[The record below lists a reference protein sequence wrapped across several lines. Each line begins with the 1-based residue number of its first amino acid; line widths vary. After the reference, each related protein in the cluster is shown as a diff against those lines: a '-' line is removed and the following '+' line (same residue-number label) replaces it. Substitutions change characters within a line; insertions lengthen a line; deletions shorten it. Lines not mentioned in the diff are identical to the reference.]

1 MFDIQSRSFAK
12 RFTKGLLVAFFALLA
27 SLSFIFSNG
36 VDTNVSS
43 STTYMTQE

>member
-1 MFDIQSRSFAK
+1 MFDVQSRSFAK
-12 RFTKGLLVAFFALLA
+12 RFTKGLLIAFFALLA

-43 STTYMTQE
+43 TFTMTQE

>member
-12 RFTKGLLVAFFALLA
+12 RFMKGLLIAFFALLA

-43 STTYMTQE
+43 SVSIVQE